1 MRILISIYLQSKAQI
16 EQLRH
21 VTKPNNKQRQPQLH
35 IQLYGQRRSLNLSN
49 RTERENDN
57 VQLRKERQS

>member
-1 MRILISIYLQSKAQI
+1 MRILIFIYLPSKAQI

-35 IQLYGQRRSLNLSN
+35 IQLHGQRRSLNLSN
-49 RTERENDN
+49 RTERENYN
-57 VQLRKERQS
+57 V